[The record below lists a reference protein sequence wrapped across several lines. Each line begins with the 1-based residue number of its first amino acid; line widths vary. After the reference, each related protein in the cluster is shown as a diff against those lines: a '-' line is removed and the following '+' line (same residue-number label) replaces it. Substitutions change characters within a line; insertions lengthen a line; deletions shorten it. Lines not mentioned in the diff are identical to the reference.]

1 MYCIFFIYGYDS
13 GLNEVVALINRV
25 TFFITKKERNMKKTI
40 SSISAIATL
49 AALFVMPM
57 QAGAKEMTDE
67 EVTFG
72 RKAGNCL
79 ACHMIPG
86 GNLPGTIGPPLL
98 AMKARYPDKAKLREQ
113 IWDAT
118 IRNPDSIM
126 PPFGKHE
133 ILTEKQVDQVTNYIY
148 SK

>member
-1 MYCIFFIYGYDS
+1 MLISRVNLITRGLFFLYK
-13 GLNEVVALINRV
+13 E
-25 TFFITKKERNMKKTI
+25 ERNMKKTI
-40 SSISAIATL
+40 SSISAVATL
-49 AALFVMPM
+49 AALFVMPL

-86 GNLPGTIGPPLL
+86 GNLPGNIGPPLL
-98 AMKARYPDKAKLREQ
+98 AMKARFPNKADLRAQ
-113 IWDAT
+113 IWDPT
-118 IRNPDSIM
+118 EKNPNTIM
-126 PPFGKHE
+126 PPFGKHG

-148 SK
+148 TK

>member
-1 MYCIFFIYGYDS
+1 MLISRVNLSTRGLFFLYK
-13 GLNEVVALINRV
+13 E
-25 TFFITKKERNMKKTI
+25 ERNMKKTI
-40 SSISAIATL
+40 SSISAVATL
-49 AALFVMPM
+49 AALFVMPL

-86 GNLPGTIGPPLL
+86 GNLPGNIGPPLL
-98 AMKARYPDKAKLREQ
+98 AMKARFPNKADLRAQ

-118 IRNPDSIM
+118 EKNPNTIM
-126 PPFGKHE
+126 PPFGKHGV
-133 ILTEKQVDQVTNYIY
+133 LTEKQIDQVTNYIY
-148 SK
+148 TK

>member
-1 MYCIFFIYGYDS
+1 MIEYVFKYSLIRFINLIGVYYFFNYR
-13 GLNEVVALINRV
+13 E
-25 TFFITKKERNMKKTI
+25 ERSMKKTI
-40 SSISAIATL
+40 SSISAVVTL

-57 QAGAKEMTDE
+57 EAGAKEMTDE

-98 AMKARYPDKAKLREQ
+98 AMKARYPDKAVIRAQ

-118 IRNPDSIM
+118 IKNPDSIM

>member
-1 MYCIFFIYGYDS
+1 
-13 GLNEVVALINRV
+13 
-25 TFFITKKERNMKKTI
+25 MKKTI
-40 SSISAIATL
+40 SSISAVAML
-49 AALFVMPM
+49 ASLFIMPT

-98 AMKARYPDKAKLREQ
+98 AMKARYPDKEKLREQ

>member
-1 MYCIFFIYGYDS
+1 MLISRVNLITRGLFFLYK
-13 GLNEVVALINRV
+13 E
-25 TFFITKKERNMKKTI
+25 ERNMKKTI
-40 SSISAIATL
+40 SSISAVATL
-49 AALFVMPM
+49 AALFVMPL

-86 GNLPGTIGPPLL
+86 GNLPGNIGPPLL
-98 AMKARYPDKAKLREQ
+98 AMKARFPNKADLRAQ

-118 IRNPDSIM
+118 EKNPNTIM
-126 PPFGKHE
+126 PPFGKHGV
-133 ILTEKQVDQVTNYIY
+133 LTEKQVDQVTNYIY
-148 SK
+148 TK